1 MTNGQEYVVPCPHCG
16 TLEGTQYVDLRE
28 SSGMVAVMCWRVCGM
43 DFDVN
48 GIWFMLNRKK
58 NGDDE

>member
-28 SSGMVAVMCWRVCGM
+28 SSGMVAVMCWRV
-43 DFDVN
+43 
-48 GIWFMLNRKK
+48 
-58 NGDDE
+58 